1 MQGKDD
7 SILKSVYCNYRGR
20 VTVYDVHGQK
30 VHELS
35 GMLDYDKYLE
45 IERRTDPEITQFEGL
60 EDYRCI
66 ACELKKKKSESDAE
80 SNQSASP
87 LLGSCA
93 SVKLPNGTTNSG
105 YSANTNSGYSPL
117 AAPRVAPLISSMPLR
132 SMPLP
137 ATGPNS
143 VVNNNSSGVRVRPNR
158 FPSPP
163 PVGIKGSYY
172 YNTTEC
178 KLYYCDGNSWI
189 WTSSSLNL
197 SPPPPLPVINVDDHH
212 YTKTPEII
220 KEERWWKRIFK

>member
-1 MQGKDD
+1 MQGPD

-80 SNQSASP
+80 LNQSASP

-93 SVKLPNGTTNSG
+93 SIKPGGLSNGTTNSG
-105 YSANTNSGYSPL
+105 YNPTTNSGYTSPL
-117 AAPRVAPLISSMPLR
+117 PRMARVAPRVAPIVNS
-132 SMPLP
+132 PLP
-137 ATGPNS
+137 FPLNYCLLP
-143 VVNNNSSGVRVRPNR
+143 SGVIAKPNR

-163 PVGIKGSYY
+163 PLKKGSYY

-189 WTSSSLNL
+189 FVGASSGDDDEGI
-197 SPPPPLPVINVDDHH
+197 LPK
-212 YTKTPEII
+212 KTDKETREKNKDERI
-220 KEERWWKRIFK
+220 KKRWWKRIFK